1 MLVEKPPKKEATE
14 TFWHINPKEKQVQRP
29 RTGNTENV
37 VDENQSDPCANCWCT
52 WYSKEG
58 DDRKHQ
64 ESIRESYNYNYNNN
78 NNNNNNNYY
87 YYYY

>member
-37 VDENQSDPCANCWCT
+37 ADENQSDPCGNCWCT

-64 ESIRESYNYNYNNN
+64 ESFRES
-78 NNNNNNNYY
+78 
-87 YYYY
+87 